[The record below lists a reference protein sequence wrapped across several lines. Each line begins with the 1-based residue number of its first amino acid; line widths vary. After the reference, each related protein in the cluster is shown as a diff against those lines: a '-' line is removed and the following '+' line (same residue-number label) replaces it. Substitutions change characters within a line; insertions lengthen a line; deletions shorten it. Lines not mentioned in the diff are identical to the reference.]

1 MMNFI
6 PENQL
11 KDLLSNEFD
20 FLFILNMD
28 GNIITANFAVNN
40 VLKYSLNELKGK
52 HFSAVYPD
60 EYKVKSG
67 MTMPLVIKGDITTC
81 PYPFMKK
88 DKGIIPV
95 DTKFYFG
102 WWNEEN
108 VIAVVSTNLS
118 VEHFSKEV
126 FFSIFNSSQV
136 MMAIGSVDTGIIFNA
151 NHAFLEN
158 IGYSLDEVSGKTVKE
173 LNLFYDSEQI
183 KKLLARSNGK
193 DSVKGELTIRSKS
206 GERIVCLFSF
216 EQIKI
221 QNNEYMLVAATN
233 ITQRKQMEERLKKLG
248 NQQKLLA
255 NIAQLLNKS
264 DNFDDIINVVLRLIG
279 EHTNVSRVS
288 IYENTPDEQYTTNT
302 FEWCNEGIAGKKE
315 ALQRVSFENIP
326 SWIKIINTEGHLSS
340 TDIIEL
346 PQDIASVFNLF
357 GIKSI
362 LLYPLYIQNRLW
374 GFVGLDDCLHNR
386 VWLEEEISLL
396 KTVTGNITNALERKL
411 YLNQFQNSEM
421 RLRLALD
428 GAREGMW
435 DWDLQ
440 TDVIYFTNIGYEI
453 IDQDLDESFGIGHKW
468 QKFVHPDDWGWV
480 SQLFIAHK
488 NSKIDYF
495 EATFRVLGKS
505 GKEKWILNHGRIIER
520 DEEGTAT
527 RAIGTLI
534 DISKQKENE
543 EQLKRLLATKDKLFS
558 IIAHDLRGPVGSFMQ
573 VIELLTSNMEITP
586 EMEDALLND
595 LKDMSKNTFYL
606 LENLLNWSRSQ
617 RSEIVYNPGSI
628 IINKLVNDNIS
639 LLSGTAGQKS
649 IQIQF
654 SANTNYTAYA
664 DYDMTNLVIR
674 NLLSNAIK
682 FTRTNGLIKIGLS
695 EQDGFIEVE
704 IADNGVGMSKET
716 ADKLFTDNQFHTT
729 YGTNNE
735 KGSGLGLVL
744 CQDFVK
750 RNGGNIRVE
759 SIKDEGS
766 KFFFTLPS
774 ISKIIT
780 AV

>member
-1 MMNFI
+1 MNFI

-67 MTMPLVIKGDITTC
+67 MTIPLVIKGDITSC

-136 MMAIGSVDTGIIFNA
+136 MMAIGSVNTGIIFNA

-233 ITQRKQMEERLKKLG
+233 ITQRKQMEEKLKKLG

-288 IYENTPDEQYTTNT
+288 IYENTPDEQFTTNT

-340 TDIIEL
+340 ADIIEL

-396 KTVTGNITNALERKL
+396 KTVTGNIANALERKL

-453 IDQDLDESFGIGHKW
+453 IDQDFDESLGKGHKW
-468 QKFVHPDDWGWV
+468 QKLVHPDDWGWV

-520 DEEGTAT
+520 DEEGIAT

-573 VIELLTSNMEITP
+573 VIELLTSDMEI
-586 EMEDALLND
+586 D
-595 LKDMSKNTFYL
+595 
-606 LENLLNWSRSQ
+606 SR
-617 RSEIVYNPGSI
+617 N
-628 IINKLVNDNIS
+628 
-639 LLSGTAGQKS
+639 
-649 IQIQF
+649 
-654 SANTNYTAYA
+654 
-664 DYDMTNLVIR
+664 
-674 NLLSNAIK
+674 
-682 FTRTNGLIKIGLS
+682 
-695 EQDGFIEVE
+695 
-704 IADNGVGMSKET
+704 
-716 ADKLFTDNQFHTT
+716 
-729 YGTNNE
+729 
-735 KGSGLGLVL
+735 
-744 CQDFVK
+744 
-750 RNGGNIRVE
+750 
-759 SIKDEGS
+759 
-766 KFFFTLPS
+766 
-774 ISKIIT
+774 
-780 AV
+780 